1 MTFGKQ
7 LLLQLYTL
15 QIFVNCHT
23 HLSPPTEIDQTERQQ
38 ANTDK
43 KQQKMPRCPFYPT
56 SLCT

>member
-7 LLLQLYTL
+7 LLLRLYTL

-38 ANTDK
+38 ANT
-43 KQQKMPRCPFYPT
+43 R
-56 SLCT
+56 